1 MPASTRKPK
10 PAKKPAASSPPWL
23 TVRNSAEADAT
34 EVLVCGPIGGGWWD
48 ESGVSSKEFREQF
61 NAIPKGRQVHVR
73 INSEGGSV
81 SDALEIYNVIQ
92 RRADDVT
99 CFNDGYALSS
109 ASIILLAGG
118 TVVCP
123 HSSLTMIHEPWSM
136 TIGNEEDHRRSAE
149 MLSKHGDTIA
159 GIYARRTGKT
169 LQECRDAMRVETW
182 FTGDEALDYGL
193 SDECDEVEEG
203 AEGGAYD
210 MSSSDVLPRFDMPA
224 VLAKFAKLDISQFH
238 NVPEKVLVLL
248 GRTAPAV
255 INAPRTPVST
265 PQQNSPTPPIMD
277 RKKILAALKSRGITL
292 AEDATDEQILAE
304 FNKLS
309 IAAAPA
315 APPAPAPAPVPQN
328 APAPAANVV
337 DKAEFEAIK
346 AQLAAEKRTRIE
358 NEVRRRGEN
367 RIENGQIAFYVENAL
382 RNETATYAAIDAM
395 PVNLPGGQ
403 PLAIGA
409 IQVSD
414 TRLEQ
419 IRNEPAPSK
428 RYGMVLNEW
437 EGLFPDA
444 VARDARRGTGVQNSN
459 SYSATLVTAFLADG
473 FVTKLQNRWAPLKS
487 FARDFSVDRMKPLSV
502 GHIPMATAG
511 STTQTDA
518 TNFETSGDS
527 TVTPISVT
535 PHQYTQGFHVSN
547 ADLNSGLRME
557 NLIEINTAAFADKI
571 LAVAFVPVTTANFT
585 GTAITAAD
593 AAFGWTEMA
602 EAWGLLKKSSIRH
615 AILDG
620 EYMARLLNNPAYLQA
635 ALTADGSG
643 ARAFG
648 WDGVHLNTNWT
659 GAGSNVRGFFC
670 NPQAI
675 GALSGL
681 PLTPPQ
687 GIPGNSLQEKT
698 IVVPDVNIPIAAYNW
713 FSLGSRTLWASF
725 DVMFGVAAGDTT
737 AGFILKS
744 A

>member
-1 MPASTRKPK
+1 MPAKVRSKKPPK
-10 PAKKPAASSPPWL
+10 PAADQRPPWL
-23 TVRNSAEADAT
+23 TVRNAADTDAT
-34 EVLVCGPIGGGWWD
+34 EMLVSGPIGGGWWD
-48 ESGVSSKEFREQF
+48 ESGTTSKEFREQF
-61 NAIPKGRQVHVR
+61 QAIPKGRQIHVR

-118 TVVCP
+118 KVVCP

-159 GIYARRTGKT
+159 GIYARRTGKA

-182 FTGDEALDYGL
+182 FTGEEALDYGL
-193 SDECDEVEEG
+193 SDECDAMEKGGEDHT
-203 AEGGAYD
+203 AED
-210 MSSSDVLPRFDMPA
+210 RNHSP
-224 VLAKFAKLDISQFH
+224 FASLDLSQFR
-238 NVPEKVLVLL
+238 NVPEKVLALL

-255 INAPRTPVST
+255 LNAPQTPVST

-304 FNKLS
+304 LNKLS
-309 IAAAPA
+309 VASAASVAPA
-315 APPAPAPAPVPQN
+315 AQAATQTQ
-328 APAPAANVV
+328 PAAAQSQPTNVV
-337 DKAEFEAIK
+337 DRAEVEALRQ
-346 AQLAAEKRTRIE
+346 QLQNEKRTRVTA
-358 NEVRRRGEN
+358 EVMRRGEN
-367 RIENGQIAFYVENAL
+367 KIANANVAWWVNL
-382 RNETATYAAIDAM
+382 AMADESGTYAQIDAM
-395 PVNLPGGQ
+395 SASMPGGQ
-403 PLAIGA
+403 PLAIGSA
-409 IQVSD
+409 MVLD
-414 TRLEQ
+414 NRLEQ
-419 IRNEPAPSK
+419 IRKEPSAAK
-428 RYGMVLNEW
+428 RYEVVKNEW
-437 EGLFPDA
+437 EGLYRDA
-444 VARDARRGTGVQNSN
+444 VARDTRTGNGGVQNAN
-459 SYSATLVTAFLADG
+459 TYSATLVTAFLVDG
-473 FVTKLQNRWAPLKS
+473 FVTKLQNRWAPLKA
-487 FARDFSVDRMKPLSV
+487 FARDFSTDRMKPLAI
-502 GHIPMATAG
+502 GHVKHVTAG

-527 TVTPISVT
+527 TVAPISVT

-547 ADLNSGLRME
+547 SDLNSGLRME
-557 NLIEINTAAFADKI
+557 NLVEINTAAFADKI
-571 LAVAFVPVTTANFT
+571 LAVAAVPITTANFT
-585 GTAITAAD
+585 GTAITAAA

-602 EAWGLLKKSSIRH
+602 EAWGLLKKSSIRN

-635 ALTADGSG
+635 ALAADGSG

-648 WDGVHLNTNWT
+648 WDGVYLNTNWT

-675 GALSGL
+675 CALSGL
-681 PLTPPQ
+681 PLTPPE
-687 GIPGNSLQEKT
+687 GVPGNTLQEKT